1 MSLLLSLAMRN
12 LGRNRRRTLLTALTV
27 TLGTALLTVALS
39 LLNGVLNSTLE
50 KAAAIAGHVRVVDV
64 DYARREQ
71 LMPLVE
77 NIPDVTPVVAQ
88 IEGQPRVLGVYPH
101 IAMGVTGAREDQEI
115 GERFALLHGAPTA
128 YYVDVLHLDQF
139 LEAGAMPATE
149 NEALVG
155 KAFAAEIEAKVGDKL
170 VVFGQTQD
178 GSPAPVRL
186 ILAGLVDLG
195 SATQN
200 RQIWVSL
207 EKAQW
212 MADLEGGATEVLV
225 QTDDYESARE
235 VADSLRSL
243 PALATFD
250 VRSWD
255 DRSPFREMGGLLAA
269 IQAIA
274 AGIIVFIT
282 GLGVLNT
289 MLMSVLERT
298 AEIGVMRAFGLRR
311 WQTVVLFFV
320 EAFVLAAIG
329 GLGGILLGAGG
340 VTILGRVG
348 IHLGEGAS
356 KLSAAIPINET
367 VYPELTPDILVTG
380 FLLGLAMA
388 VVGGFLPALR
398 AARIQPIDAMRQ
410 SH

>member
-1 MSLLLSLAMRN
+1 
-12 LGRNRRRTLLTALTV
+12 
-27 TLGTALLTVALS
+27 
-39 LLNGVLNSTLE
+39 
-50 KAAAIAGHVRVVDV
+50 
-64 DYARREQ
+64 
-71 LMPLVE
+71 
-77 NIPDVTPVVAQ
+77 
-88 IEGQPRVLGVYPH
+88 
-101 IAMGVTGAREDQEI
+101 
-115 GERFALLHGAPTA
+115 
-128 YYVDVLHLDQF
+128 
-139 LEAGAMPATE
+139 
-149 NEALVG
+149 
-155 KAFAAEIEAKVGDKL
+155 
-170 VVFGQTQD
+170 
-178 GSPAPVRL
+178 
-186 ILAGLVDLG
+186 
-195 SATQN
+195 
-200 RQIWVSL
+200 
-207 EKAQW
+207 
-212 MADLEGGATEVLV
+212 
-225 QTDDYESARE
+225 
-235 VADSLRSL
+235 
-243 PALATFD
+243 
-250 VRSWD
+250 
-255 DRSPFREMGGLLAA
+255 MGGLLAA